1 MKYRAINNYIVVDKI
16 KEAPKM
22 IAGME
27 ITESQNKDLRY
38 FKGTVIEPG
47 RFDDVL
53 QKGSVIWY
61 DRHAAHSFDP
71 DDKTVYIIR
80 IEDVAIIDDE
90 AIS

>member
-38 FKGTVIEPG
+38 FKGRVIEPG
-47 RFDDVL
+47 KFAEVI
-53 QKGSVIWY
+53 KPGSIIWY
-61 DRHAAHSFDP
+61 DRHAAHSFDS
-71 DDKTVYIIR
+71 DNKAVYIIK
-80 IEDVAIIDDE
+80 IDDVAIIEDE
-90 AIS
+90 TIS